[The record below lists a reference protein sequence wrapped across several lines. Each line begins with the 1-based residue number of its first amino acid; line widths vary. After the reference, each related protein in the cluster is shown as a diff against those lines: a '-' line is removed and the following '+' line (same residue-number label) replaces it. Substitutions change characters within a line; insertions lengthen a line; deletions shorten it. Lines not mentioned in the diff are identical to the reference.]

1 MYPADT
7 NYAQETVESPL
18 WHAAFNRDIS
28 QLITYDVFGDVYVGL
43 NDFIVLGEATVPPVT
58 GVTIKGPFPGPGNF
72 DN

>member
-18 WHAAFNRDIS
+18 WHLSQNLDIS
-28 QLITYDVFGDVYVGL
+28 QYITYDVFGDVYVGL
-43 NDFIVLGEATVPPVT
+43 NDFIELSPCTTLAPNSMN
-58 GVTIKGPFPGPGNF
+58 INGPFPGPGDF